1 MNKELKNVI
10 DQYKN
15 GRLER
20 QNLQIHNES
29 LSTGAVSDES
39 LELSAFRNVSLI
51 NLHFTNVD
59 FASSVVS
66 GCSFK
71 DHRLVVQIFRKIS

>member
-15 GRLER
+15 GRLET
-20 QNLQIHNES
+20 QNLQIHNKS
-29 LSTGAVSDES
+29 FSTGAVSDEF
-39 LELSAFRNVSLI
+39 LELSSFRNVNLI

-59 FASSVVS
+59 FASSFFS
-66 GCSFK
+66 ECSFK
-71 DHRLVVQIFRKIS
+71 NCIFDRTLFRDA